1 MSAKAK
7 FKCTHEE
14 SRRKVCA
21 TYGRKI
27 IFGKSSV
34 SKFLITENI
43 NNLIKLHISALL
55 WPRKLKLIPKNYHGH
70 SFKGNAA
77 YRKLLKESDAIL
89 EADVRGNVSPLQIVP
104 FISAFK
110 AMHKVVETCFSN
122 LYVDPDVLENQ
133 LNYLKKC
140 LLVQANQKLLKSTV
154 LPVT

>member
-14 SRRKVCA
+14 NRRKVCA
-21 TYGRKI
+21 TCGRKI

-70 SFKGNAA
+70 SFEGNA
-77 YRKLLKESDAIL
+77 YRKLLNESDAIL

-110 AMHKVVETCFSN
+110 AMNKVVETCFSN
-122 LYVDPDVLENQ
+122 
-133 LNYLKKC
+133 
-140 LLVQANQKLLKSTV
+140 
-154 LPVT
+154 